1 MHACLPPM
9 LLSLNSACKL
19 NSMAMCWPMC
29 WPSIRPTTAA
39 KSPTMI
45 PAAPVS
51 DTYNLYQKYIIGSIV
66 AVIFKESLIKVH
78 IDISN

>member
-9 LLSLNSACKL
+9 LLSEFSLRAEFHGTG
-19 NSMAMCWPMC
+19 C